1 MEGILKGKQ
10 KAPRI
15 FQMVLK
21 KRHKHGAGE
30 MAQLVRTLVA
40 FSEDQSSIAIT
51 HVVPQNHLQLLWDNG
66 LLPCK
71 DLSLVLL

>member
-1 MEGILKGKQ
+1 MGKQ

-51 HVVPQNHLQLLWDNG
+51 HVVAQNHL
-66 LLPCK
+66 
-71 DLSLVLL
+71 